1 MMCLAVALPVEC
13 QVKSDCRTRRK
24 VMIERTCQRCL
35 HFIDDPASIEA
46 EIPNLTIFG
55 SAYSSARGHA
65 GICYKFGLFMDPLP
79 AQDCPS
85 FTLHGKS
92 NREE

>member
-1 MMCLAVALPVEC
+1 MA
-13 QVKSDCRTRRK
+13 
-24 VMIERTCQRCL
+24 IERTCRHCV

-65 GICYKFGLFMDPLP
+65 GICRKTDLFMDPLP

-85 FTLHGKS
+85 FTLRKRS
-92 NREE
+92 NRAR